1 VVMVV
6 VVGGDSDEMGRGRGR
21 CDTVRS
27 TVAGSRH
34 SPAAWSSRGL
44 RLGGRVRETRNKRRE
59 TRDEGRGLARSAK
72 GQGTHHDDDTAVSD
86 RGWLIR

>member
-1 VVMVV
+1 MAVMVVMVV
-6 VVGGDSDEMGRGRGR
+6 VVGGDSDEMGRGR

-44 RLGGRVRETRNKRRE
+44 RLG
-59 TRDEGRGLARSAK
+59 A
-72 GQGTHHDDDTAVSD
+72 
-86 RGWLIR
+86 

>member
-1 VVMVV
+1 MVV
-6 VVGGDSDEMGRGRGR
+6 VVGGDSDEMGRGR

-44 RLGGRVRETRNKRRE
+44 RLGGRVRETRNERRE
-59 TRDEGRGLARSAK
+59 TRDERRGLARSAK
-72 GQGTHHDDDTAVSD
+72 GQG
-86 RGWLIR
+86 LIMMMIQLYQIVDG